1 MSLSTETLALR
12 TRVQMSAPEL
22 YVNQPAPTAAAAAA
36 AARYDAAV
44 TPEAV
49 VDAVL
54 AQPDV
59 AAKAA
64 EFDDGSEPRGG
75 VRAQLLAVA
84 RYAID
89 RARPAM
95 IRALDAF
102 GRGEKF
108 FTKRV
113 LGAAAT
119 SDRAIRFAFNIVVQ
133 VVALAVRV
141 TSPVTTRLA
150 GYALKAAIPAILAA
164 MGIEA
169 VLLPFGL
176 SDPAAKHDVVRVDA
190 AEVARLRA
198 ALRDMP
204 LYYYHYNA
212 GAADPDDALRHLGGM
227 APDFERNGVGDGHR
241 VPLGDVAGWL
251 MAAVQDMDR
260 EIVDLHRTVD
270 AMQARLDAAYGAGP
284 DDGGLA
290 ARLAAAFP
298 AVPAAD
304 WARAAADMQPHGAV
318 HAFGRGPRCV
328 LVDAGGAG
336 WAVVGDRRVRVFR
349 LDAAR
354 GATTARLVARF
365 DGAWRAV

>member
-1 MSLSTETLALR
+1 
-12 TRVQMSAPEL
+12 MSAPEL
-22 YVNQPAPTAAAAAA
+22 YVNQPAAAASEATAAAL
-36 AARYDAAV
+36 YDATV

-64 EFDDGSEPRGG
+64 EFDDGTAPGG
-75 VRAQLLAVA
+75 VRAQLLAA
-84 RYAID
+84 AKYAID

-102 GRGEKF
+102 SRGEKF
-108 FTKRV
+108 FTKRT

-119 SDRAIRFAFNIVVQ
+119 SDRAIRFVFNLVVRA
-133 VVALAVRV
+133 VSAAVRL

-150 GYALKAAIPAILAA
+150 GYALKAALPAILAA

-169 VLLPFGL
+169 ALLPFGL
-176 SDPAAKHDVVRVDA
+176 SDPAAKHGIERVDA
-190 AEVARLRA
+190 VEVARLRA

-204 LYYYHYNA
+204 LYYFHYNA
-212 GAADPDDALRHLGGM
+212 GAADPDDGLRHLGGM
-227 APDFERNGVGDGHR
+227 APDFAKNGVGDGRR

-260 EIVDLHRTVD
+260 EIVDLHHTVD
-270 AMQARLDAAYGAGP
+270 AMQARLDAAYAADP
-284 DDGGLA
+284 DARAPALA

-304 WARAAADMQPHGAV
+304 WDSAAVDMQSRGAAV
-318 HAFGRGPRCV
+318 RAFGRGPRCV

-336 WAVVGDRRVRVFR
+336 WAVVGDRRVRIYR
-349 LDAAR
+349 LEAGA
-354 GATTARLVARF
+354 GATAARLVARF

>member
-1 MSLSTETLALR
+1 
-12 TRVQMSAPEL
+12 MSAPAF
-22 YVNQPAPTAAAAAA
+22 YVNQPASAAG
-36 AARYDAAV
+36 ARYDAAV
-44 TPEAV
+44 TPAAV
-49 VDAVL
+49 VDAAL
-54 AQPDV
+54 AQPEV
-59 AAKAA
+59 AAKVAA
-64 EFDDGSEPRGG
+64 FGG
-75 VRAQLLAVA
+75 DARAQLLAA
-84 RYAID
+84 AKYAIKV
-89 RARPAM
+89 ARPAM

-108 FTKRV
+108 VTKRT

-119 SDRAIRFAFNIVVQ
+119 SDRAIRFVFNIVVQ
-133 VVALAVRV
+133 VVAWAVRL
-141 TSPVTTRLA
+141 TSPVTTRAL

-169 VLLPFGL
+169 ALLPFGL
-176 SDPAAKHDVVRVDA
+176 SDPAAKHDIVRVDA
-190 AEVARLRA
+190 AELARLRA
-198 ALRDMP
+198 EMRDMP

-212 GAADPDDALRHLGGM
+212 GAAAPDDDLRHLGGM
-227 APDFERNGVGDGHR
+227 APDFKKNGVGDGHR

-251 MAAVQDMDR
+251 MAAVQDMDA
-260 EIVDLHRTVD
+260 ELVGLHHTVD

-284 DDGGLA
+284 DGAGA
-290 ARLAAAFP
+290 ADTLAAAFP

-318 HAFGRGPRCV
+318 RAFGRGPRCV
-328 LVDAGGAG
+328 LVDAGDAG

-349 LDAAR
+349 LEAGA